1 MEQNEYRLGDII
13 CGFMNS
19 HFAPNNS
26 IGKEYKN
33 STNQIND
40 YKTLN
45 QIIKERSKNMINKP
59 GDNDLVIHIRL
70 GDVIE
75 NSCYTVNDY
84 WTSVENLNNIGPDIS
99 PHIIYIK
106 NKYYYKNLELN
117 IKNLNIKNIILV
129 TFFHR
134 SKTFNKSIE
143 YLENIKN
150 IFKEYNIIERI
161 NKDIDEDFIFCSLS
175 KYFIGSGG
183 GFSHV
188 IGNLVELNGNFVLN
202 NDLIHTHPGIYL
214 GMWINNNS
222 LKYYTNNDDKSYL
235 LDCINNINMRGIW
248 IPQINNNTVMPK
260 LNFYEIEWSKETNVF
275 YYDINKYNF
284 YSLINKLYNKELNNT
299 FNLCKI
305 HNYFDEEINR
315 YYNNK
320 LLFGQNDRESKLIS
334 IFYNYFDNNEE
345 FNILYKKF
353 IKEFILKLFPDE
365 KLIIYQKTPNIRF
378 HIPNKSNIGK
388 LDSDPDNNIIGLHC
402 DNQVGHYENELNIIL
417 PLTLMFDSNTIQFE
431 KKPNSKISYDQYESL
446 TLISNCISINYF
458 NKCMHYNKI
467 NKTNNTRVSFD
478 FRIIPGSLYN
488 EDNINSS
495 ITYNK
500 KFLVGEYFDIIEL

>member
-1 MEQNEYRLGDII
+1 MEKNEYRLGDII

-19 HFAPNNS
+19 YYAPNNS
-26 IGKEYKN
+26 IGKYYKN

-45 QIIKERSKNMINKP
+45 KIIKEKSKNIINKP
-59 GDNDLVIHIRL
+59 GNNDLVIHVRL

-75 NSCYTVNDY
+75 NSCYSVNDY
-84 WTSVENLNNIGPDIS
+84 WNSKENLNNIGNDIS
-99 PHIIYIK
+99 PHVIYIK
-106 NKYYYKNLELN
+106 NKYYYENLKLN

-214 GMWINNNS
+214 GMWINENS
-222 LKYYTNNDDKSYL
+222 IQYYKDDKLFL
-235 LDCINNINMRGIW
+235 LQSINDNNMKGCW
-248 IPQINNNTVMPK
+248 IPQCNLKTTMPI
-260 LNFYEIEWSKETNVF
+260 LNFYNMEWSKETNIF
-275 YYDINKYNF
+275 YYDTNKYNF

-299 FNLCKI
+299 FNLYKI

-320 LLFGQNDRESKLIS
+320 LLFGQNDRKCKLID
-334 IFYNYFDNNEE
+334 IFHNYFDNNNE
-345 FNILYKKF
+345 FKNLY
-353 IKEFILKLFPDE
+353 KEFIKDFISKLFPYE

-388 LDSDPDNNIIGLHC
+388 LESDPDNNIIGLHC
-402 DNQVGHYENELNIIL
+402 DKQFGHSENELNIIL
-417 PLTLMFDSNTIQFE
+417 PLTLMFESNSIQFE
-431 KKPNSKISYDQYESL
+431 KKPDSGISFDKYESL
-446 TLISNCISINYF
+446 NLINNCISIIYF

-467 NKTNNTRVSFD
+467 NTTNNTRVSFD

-488 EDNINSS
+488 NFGGNYS
-495 ITYNK
+495 ITSNK
-500 KFLVGEYFDIIEL
+500 KFILDDYYDIINL